1 MSRQKKLKSTKK
13 NNAELSKYKPKLDE
27 KEIEKSFNYVQ
38 LVFFVIIIIIS
49 GIILY
54 FALSSPQELVEDQTS
69 SSNSN
74 TNSNLQMGTIESV
87 LTFNFKS
94 KVDSGEYVILDIR
107 TPEEFEAGHIKGAI
121 NIDFY
126 DPNFQQQI
134 NNLDRDKKYLVYCR
148 SGSRTSY
155 TLPLFEQ
162 LEFNE
167 VYELQGGA
175 ISWIRAGH
183 ELEGEECFECV

>member
-1 MSRQKKLKSTKK
+1 MGKKRKFNNTKK
-13 NNAELSKYKPKLDE
+13 NHNNSYKTTNSAVNQD
-27 KEIEKSFNYVQ
+27 IEKSFSYVRILFF
-38 LVFFVIIIIIS
+38 LVLIIIGGTILYIIS
-49 GIILY
+49 
-54 FALSSPQELVEDQTS
+54 S
-69 SSNSN
+69 SSDDLIENEIDI
-74 TNSNLQMGTIESV
+74 TNNNIDSDLQMGTIESV

-126 DPNFQQQI
+126 DSNFQQQI
-134 NNLDRDKKYLVYCR
+134 NNLDKDKKYLVYCR

-155 TLPLFEQ
+155 TLPLFRQ

-183 ELEGEECFECV
+183 QLEGEECFECV

>member
-1 MSRQKKLKSTKK
+1 MSREKKSNFQKSQSHKTP
-13 NNAELSKYKPKLDE
+13 NIT

-38 LVFFVIIIIIS
+38 LLFFIIIIIIS

-54 FALSSPQELVEDQTS
+54 FALSSPKEITGVDNNSINEDNTQT
-69 SSNSN
+69 
-74 TNSNLQMGTIESV
+74 NLQMGTIESV

-94 KVDSGEYVILDIR
+94 KVESGEYIILDIR

-126 DPNFQQQI
+126 DQNFQAQI
-134 NNLDRDKKYLVYCR
+134 NSLNRDKKYLVYCR
-148 SGSRTSY
+148 SGSRSSY

-175 ISWIRAGH
+175 ISWTRAGH
-183 ELEGEECFECV
+183 QLEGEEECKNCF